1 MYIVFFIHRHYI
13 DAYKTKRLKEV
24 SGAPLEYGDKEVS
37 NDIYN
42 DAWPLAQH
50 MTWFIPA
57 SARDSSGVSVGDGA
71 CVKKSNTPKSTYT
84 IEEVTVFDDE
94 IDDIQTVSQEEKHR
108 SKRGKL
114 NDFETSFS
122 SVASSLNTLIKTQV
136 APATTSTVQQTTF
149 TYAQMY
155 KELDKVLEKATFLE
169 AIEFLTTTI
178 KNATSQFATESES

>member
-1 MYIVFFIHRHYI
+1 M
-13 DAYKTKRLKEV
+13 KEV
-24 SGAPLEYGDKEVS
+24 SGAPLAYGDEEVS
-37 NDIYN
+37 NDIYC

-57 SARDSSGVSVGDGA
+57 SARDSSGVSVGDGV
-71 CVKKSNTPKSTYT
+71 CVKKSITPKPTYT
-84 IEEVTVFDDE
+84 IEEVSVFDNDE
-94 IDDIQTVSQEEKHR
+94 IDEIQTASQEEKHR

-122 SVASSLNTLIKTQV
+122 SVASSLNTSIKTQV
-136 APATTSTVQQTTF
+136 APAQTSTVQQTTF

-155 KELDKVLEKATFLE
+155 QELDKVLEKATFLE

-178 KNATSQFATESES
+178 KSATSKFATESES